1 MITGHFSPREVYIAQ
16 DKPDAAFRWVQ
27 VIREKCELLAEQP
40 EMGEERKGFGVLGC
54 RSFAVGT
61 YVVFY
66 RAIEGGIQVARVVH
80 GSRDL
85 DNL

>member
-1 MITGHFSPREVYIAQ
+1 M
-16 DKPDAAFRWVQ
+16 
-27 VIREKCELLAEQP
+27 LAEQP